1 MGKNRVF
8 FIDALRAFAITAVIL
23 GHFPIYCYGGDRYT
37 VLTEMVMP
45 FHMPLFMMI
54 SGYVTDI
61 SKFSLVN
68 RLKILIP
75 FFIVGLSY
83 TYMTGGDIITFFTSE
98 SKNGYWFLWVIVIF
112 FAFLHFIRSCGKSF
126 VVSIILVEGLLIF
139 LHFIFRRTLVGTTIS
154 TDYLWQMWPAFA
166 GGVLLRDDFL
176 DWIKNKYVYTI
187 IGALFIGLSALYVAS
202 LFSNE
207 VIHKLAYISSGIPL
221 SLSLMTLF
229 VYLENKLKGIDFW
242 GKKALKYIG
251 YEIGTQTLQIYT
263 LHYFIL
269 YILDLQKFVS
279 YMNEIELRYIVLL
292 MSPILAFI
300 IACICVLLAKLIYSC
315 RLGFIFGR

>member
-1 MGKNRVF
+1 M
-8 FIDALRAFAITAVIL
+8 
-23 GHFPIYCYGGDRYT
+23 
-37 VLTEMVMP
+37 
-45 FHMPLFMMI
+45 
-54 SGYVTDI
+54 
-61 SKFSLVN
+61 
-68 RLKILIP
+68 
-75 FFIVGLSY
+75 
-83 TYMTGGDIITFFTSE
+83 
-98 SKNGYWFLWVIVIF
+98 
-112 FAFLHFIRSCGKSF
+112 
-126 VVSIILVEGLLIF
+126 VSIILVEGLLIF

-251 YEIGTQTLQIYT
+251 HEIGTQTLQIYT

>member
-83 TYMTGGDIITFFTSE
+83 TYMTGGDIITFLHQNRRMGIGFCGS
-98 SKNGYWFLWVIVIF
+98 SSS
-112 FAFLHFIRSCGKSF
+112 FLHS
-126 VVSIILVEGLLIF
+126 
-139 LHFIFRRTLVGTTIS
+139 
-154 TDYLWQMWPAFA
+154 
-166 GGVLLRDDFL
+166 
-176 DWIKNKYVYTI
+176 
-187 IGALFIGLSALYVAS
+187 
-202 LFSNE
+202 
-207 VIHKLAYISSGIPL
+207 YIS
-221 SLSLMTLF
+221 
-229 VYLENKLKGIDFW
+229 
-242 GKKALKYIG
+242 
-251 YEIGTQTLQIYT
+251 
-263 LHYFIL
+263 
-269 YILDLQKFVS
+269 
-279 YMNEIELRYIVLL
+279 
-292 MSPILAFI
+292 
-300 IACICVLLAKLIYSC
+300 
-315 RLGFIFGR
+315 